1 MKKYIPIS
9 FLLFCSFFL
18 VNCDEDSFSTVV
30 EVDLSEYGN
39 QLVIQAP
46 FLHHVSSTEP
56 TNFSA
61 ILFKSNDI
69 LNDTRSYDIITDATV
84 DIYEGDSFLTSL
96 TQKSQSAE
104 YVSPIGISPEEGK
117 SYRIEV
123 NSPEFGKAS
132 ATGSMPKHIK
142 VLQAFISNESY
153 FEGSESEEWN
163 EQVEITIEIED
174 IADEDNFYY
183 ATIEPILE
191 DDSENIPFWNR
202 CFVSSDPVFDEDEF
216 SDPFFEV
223 EEETSPIFCGGLTT
237 FTDLLFKGERRS
249 IKVYINKYE
258 LYEYIYDPTTGES
271 IENLRDIRLV
281 IGSMSQELYNY
292 KRSAKS
298 QYWNQDNPFAEPI
311 RVYSN
316 IEGGIGIFGGL
327 TEESIILEL

>member
-1 MKKYIPIS
+1 MKKYISIS
-9 FLLFCSFFL
+9 FLIFCSFFL

-39 QLVIQAP
+39 QLVVEAP
-46 FLHHVSSTEP
+46 FLSNISSTQP
-56 TNFSA
+56 TNFGA
-61 ILFKSNDI
+61 TLFKSNDI
-69 LNDTRSYDIITDATV
+69 LTENRSYQLIIDAKI
-84 DIYEGDSFLTSL
+84 DIYEDDSFLTSL
-96 TQKSQSAE
+96 TWKNESGKYE
-104 YVSPIGISPEEGK
+104 SPIGVSPKEGK

-132 ATGSMPKHIK
+132 AESHMPKHIK
-142 VLQAFISNESY
+142 VLQAYISDDSY
-153 FEGSESEEWN
+153 FEGADEEWN

-174 IADEDNFYY
+174 FSNEDNFYY
-183 ATIEPILE
+183 ATIDPVLE
-191 DDSENIPFWNR
+191 EDNEGSSFWGN
-202 CFVSSDPVFDEDEF
+202 CFNSSDPIFDEDEF

-223 EEETSPIFCGGLTT
+223 EEETSPTFCGRLAT
-237 FTDLLFKGERRS
+237 FTDLLFKGERRT
-249 IKVYINKYE
+249 IKVYMNKYE

-271 IENLRDIRLV
+271 AENLRDIRLV
-281 IGSMSQELYNY
+281 IGSMSQNIYNY

-298 QYWNQDNPFAEPI
+298 QYWNEDNPFAEPI